1 MLRNDFKR
9 LSEGKEFIIAT
20 DFDDTLVRAKEFPE
34 FSCRTFWFYVL
45 RHIQR
50 NYSNVKVI
58 LFTCRE
64 GKYLEDAVKFC
75 ESHGLTFDAVNE
87 DIPSSIEWK
96 GKTRKP
102 FAHIYVDDRNT
113 GIGEAVTRICREA
126 RK

>member
-34 FSCRTFWFYVL
+34 FSSRTFWFYVL
-45 RHIQR
+45 RYIQR
-50 NYSNVKVI
+50 KYSNVKVI

-64 GKYLEDAVKFC
+64 GKYLDDAVNFC
-75 ESHGLTFDAVNE
+75 RKHSLTFDAVNE

-96 GKTRKP
+96 GKSRKP

-113 GIGEAVTRICREA
+113 GIGEAVKKSCREA

>member
-34 FSCRTFWFYVL
+34 FSSRTFWFYVL
-45 RHIQR
+45 RYIQR
-50 NYSNVKVI
+50 KYSNVRVI

-64 GKYLEDAVKFC
+64 GKYLD
-75 ESHGLTFDAVNE
+75 DAVNE

-96 GKTRKP
+96 GKSRKP
-102 FAHIYVDDRNT
+102 FAHIYVDDRNA
-113 GIGEAVTRICREA
+113 GIGEAIKNICREA
-126 RK
+126 RE

>member
-34 FSCRTFWFYVL
+34 FSGRTFWFYVL
-45 RHIQR
+45 RYIQR
-50 NYSNVKVI
+50 KYSNVRVI

-64 GKYLEDAVKFC
+64 GKYLDDAVNFC
-75 ESHGLTFDAVNE
+75 RKHSLTFDAVNE

-96 GKTRKP
+96 GKSRKP
-102 FAHIYVDDRNT
+102 FAHIYVDDRN
-113 GIGEAVTRICREA
+113 A
-126 RK
+126 